1 MFIVTYQKYR
11 KTESKNSPII
21 PLPKLATVSILIH
34 TFKTN
39 TGPMLF
45 TEMES

>member
-11 KTESKNSPII
+11 KTESKNSPIT
-21 PLPKLATVSILIH
+21 PLPKLATISILIH

-39 TGPMLF
+39 TRPMLF
-45 TEMES
+45 IEMES